1 MSKKEQ
7 RNQLWLGLG
16 LIIIAV
22 VLVTIII
29 VKAMEGETT
38 GDVTIS
44 GEAKVTG
51 LTCKNKTL
59 AHPAFTSKPAN
70 SYMNTVTTTFWD
82 DKLSSISL
90 LAEGNYDT
98 EQMME
103 EAKAFAEADYNL
115 TLANKYGEK
124 IDVFS
129 ANFTVNG
136 TKLQLAQTTRDIG
149 KINTNTVTYFLLD
162 QGTDIQKSLDGL
174 KKQYESKGFTCEKSE

>member
-7 RNQLWLGLG
+7 RRQLWLGLG
-16 LIIIAV
+16 FLLIAI
-22 VLVTIII
+22 VLVVII
-29 VKAMEGETT
+29 VTNAMEGETT
-38 GDVTIS
+38 GDLSIS
-44 GEAKVTG
+44 GEATVTG
-51 LTCKNKTL
+51 LKCENKTL
-59 AHPAFTSKPAN
+59 VHPAFVSKPAN
-70 SYMNTVTTTFWD
+70 SYTNVLTAIFRD

-90 LAEGNYDT
+90 LAEGDYDT

-115 TLANKYGEK
+115 TLSNKYGEK

-149 KINTNTVTYFLLD
+149 KINANTVTYFLLD